1 MTGLRHPEYEEAA
14 APRNR
19 TPRVSIITPVY
30 NAGKYLRQ
38 ALRSVAAQTY
48 PDFEM
53 VIVDDGSTDP
63 TTLAVLAGAS
73 RDPRVTYHRTDRQGP
88 AAARNYAIERSRGAY
103 IVPLDADDYF
113 APTYLEET
121 VRVLDERSDVGV
133 VYAWIGFVGG
143 HRGIW
148 RTGRFSMPEI
158 LSYCPLHVTALY
170 RREVWQDVG
179 GYDPR
184 FVESCE
190 DWDFWVGAVARGWQ
204 GHRIEKVLSY
214 YRRTPVSRAIG
225 ATDRAVS
232 ARLMRT
238 LVTKHRA
245 LYERHLEAVLA
256 GLYEEYTAMCLALER
271 VYRHPAVSLGLRLRQ
286 LLERGG
292 GR

>member
-1 MTGLRHPEYEEAA
+1 MTDRRQPGPEVQRSRA
-14 APRNR
+14 
-19 TPRVSIITPVY
+19 PRVSVITPVY

-48 PDFEM
+48 SDYEM

-63 TTLAVLAGAS
+63 TTLAVLAEAA
-73 RDPRVTYHRTDRQGP
+73 REPWVTCHRTDRGGP
-88 AAARNYAIERSRGAY
+88 AAARNHAIERSRGAY

-121 VRVLDERSDVGV
+121 VRVLEACPDIGV

-143 HRGIW
+143 HRGTW
-148 RTGRFSMPEI
+148 RTGRFSIPEI
-158 LSYCPLHVTALY
+158 LCYCPLHVTGLY
-170 RREVWQDVG
+170 RREVWEDVG

-190 DWDFWVGAVARGWQ
+190 DWDFWVGAAARGWKA
-204 GHRIEKVLSY
+204 HRIEKVLSY
-214 YRRTPVSRAIG
+214 YRRTAVSRAIG
-225 ATDRAVS
+225 ATDREVS

-245 LYERHLEAVLA
+245 LYERHLEEVLA
-256 GLYEEYTAMCLALER
+256 GLYEEYTAMCVALER
-271 VYRHPAVSLGLRLRQ
+271 VYRHPAVSIGLRLRQ
-286 LLERGG
+286 LLARDGNA
-292 GR
+292 

>member
-1 MTGLRHPEYEEAA
+1 
-14 APRNR
+14 
-19 TPRVSIITPVY
+19 VSVITPVY

-53 VIVDDGSTDP
+53 VVVDDGSTDP
-63 TTLAVLAGAS
+63 TTLAVLARAS
-73 RDPRVTYHRTDRQGP
+73 RAPRVTCYRTERQGP

-121 VRVLDERSDVGV
+121 VRVLDERPDIGV

-148 RTGRFSMPEI
+148 RTGRFAIPEI
-158 LSYCPLHVTALY
+158 LSYCPLHVTGLY
-170 RREVWQDVG
+170 RREVWRDVG

-190 DWDFWVGAVARGWQ
+190 DWDFWVGAAARGWK

-225 ATDRAVS
+225 ATDREVS

-256 GLYEEYTAMCLALER
+256 GLYEEYTAMCVALER
-271 VYRHPAVSLGLRLRQ
+271 VYRHPAVSLGLRLRG
-286 LLERGG
+286 LLERDGSA
-292 GR
+292 